1 MFLFTSNLD
10 SACDMFENTM
20 IRHHA
25 KLVIDYLDKIVILL
39 TTSSSIS
46 GQDKDKLIDLG
57 KRHYHFGLKKEHFKV
72 IFDLIL
78 YNFVNVYT
86 NNKFKLKIY
95 IRYLKIVLLE
105 VLK

>member
-1 MFLFTSNLD
+1 
-10 SACDMFENTM
+10 MFENTM

-39 TTSSSIS
+39 TTSSSSIS
-46 GQDKDKLIDLG
+46 GEDKDKLIDLG

-86 NNKFKLKIY
+86 NNRFKL
-95 IRYLKIVLLE
+95 
-105 VLK
+105 

>member
-1 MFLFTSNLD
+1 MFLFTSD
-10 SACDMFENTM
+10 VDCDMFENTM

-39 TTSSSIS
+39 TTSSSSIS
-46 GQDKDKLIDLG
+46 GEDKDKLIDLG

-86 NNKFKLKIY
+86 NNRFKL
-95 IRYLKIVLLE
+95 
-105 VLK
+105 